1 MQGHGSRVWR
11 VLLAAAL
18 AVTVAGCVG
27 PQGVPNADRSFSAAK
42 GTTGMLAASVTVSG
56 HTPGSLWLQLVRAGD
71 SAVLHSIPV
80 NVDNFGLDWNP
91 GADAAG
97 RAFRGRLAAIELP
110 AGRYEIGRWVMTDTN
125 RAAYISNA
133 RIGTKFSVKPGEVV
147 YLGNIHLDIQS
158 SASASLPWRVDVNDQ
173 RKRDLVL
180 LGQKYP
186 ALKLDGVRMEIDARD
201 EAPATETSAPRVRME
216 DLDGLIRPR

>member
-1 MQGHGSRVWR
+1 

-18 AVTVAGCVG
+18 SGCVG
-27 PQGVPNADRSFSAAK
+27 PQGVPNADRSYSAANAA
-42 GTTGMLAASVTVSG
+42 TGMLATSVTVSG
-56 HTPGSLWLQLVRAGD
+56 YTPGSLWLQLVRAGD

-91 GADAAG
+91 GTDGTG

-110 AGRYEIGRWVMTDTN
+110 AGRYEVGRWVMTVAN
-125 RAAYISNA
+125 RAAYMSNA
-133 RIGTKFSVKPGEVV
+133 RIGTKFSVRAGEVV
-147 YLGNIHLDIQS
+147 YLGNIHLDIQN

-173 RKRDLVL
+173 RKRDLAL

-201 EAPATETSAPRVRME
+201 ESPATETSAPRVRME